1 MSSEVTDGR
10 LEAAE
15 VHITHLS
22 RTVEELSDLVA
33 NQARQMDRLNARFEA
48 LLDRLSKGNDGED
61 SDVPL
66 LEQRPPHW

>member
-1 MSSEVTDGR
+1 MTDR

-15 VHITHLS
+15 EHITHLT
-22 RTVEELSDLVA
+22 RTVEDLSDQV
-33 NQARQMDRLNARFEA
+33 ARQSVELDRLKARFDRLIE
-48 LLDRLSKGNDGED
+48 RLSKGDQGGD